1 MKYIYYKLNKPLK
14 PVAFYRL
21 NIIQD
26 HELEV
31 FNNSKQIWVK
41 SMYDCIYEVIKQSG
55 YLEDT
60 IYYEETTEDE
70 VIKAIIMKELIS

>member
-1 MKYIYYKLNKPLK
+1 
-14 PVAFYRL
+14 
-21 NIIQD
+21 
-26 HELEV
+26 
-31 FNNSKQIWVK
+31 
-41 SMYDCIYEVIKQSG
+41 MYDCIYEVIKQSG